1 MPGRTFSATK
11 TATVVTIHRI
21 KKAVTEC
28 EFNPSG
34 FILKIYFA
42 NRCMRL
48 KDENMPSKS
57 TSKSVPAKS
66 TSKSVPAK
74 SASKSVPAK
83 AASKSVP
90 AKAISPAAK
99 AVKVSQKIAVKSAVA
114 APTKSKKAT
123 GGAVGKTKSATPSP
137 ALPEIGVS
145 PDEIKL
151 RAYYISERRE
161 TMGWP
166 GNSSTDWIEAETQ
179 LLKEAKKRLK
189 QVL

>member
-1 MPGRTFSATK
+1 MES
-11 TATVVTIHRI
+11 
-21 KKAVTEC
+21 
-28 EFNPSG
+28 
-34 FILKIYFA
+34 
-42 NRCMRL
+42 M
-48 KDENMPSKS
+48 
-57 TSKSVPAKS
+57 PAKS
-66 TSKSVPAK
+66 TSKSG
-74 SASKSVPAK
+74 PAK
-83 AASKSVP
+83 ALP
-90 AKAISPAAK
+90 PAAK
-99 AVKVSQKIAVKSAVA
+99 AVKASRKVAVKSAVA
-114 APTKSKKAT
+114 APTKSKKVT
-123 GGAVGKTKSATPSP
+123 CEAVGKAKTTTPSP

>member
-1 MPGRTFSATK
+1 M
-11 TATVVTIHRI
+11 
-21 KKAVTEC
+21 
-28 EFNPSG
+28 
-34 FILKIYFA
+34 
-42 NRCMRL
+42 
-48 KDENMPSKS
+48 
-57 TSKSVPAKS
+57 PAKS
-66 TSKSVPAK
+66 TSKSA
-74 SASKSVPAK
+74 PAK
-83 AASKSVP
+83 ATT
-90 AKAISPAAK
+90 PAAE
-99 AVKVSQKIAVKSAVA
+99 AVKASRKVAVKSAVA
-114 APTKSKKAT
+114 APTKLKAL
-123 GGAVGKTKSATPSP
+123 GKAKTTTPSP